1 MCRGATR
8 ANLSPVHRM
17 IERGSSVEDAGR
29 FSQEPVRP
37 PGRWPF
43 LMHCHQRQETRSKQR
58 GAGHR
63 VVGVLLR
70 DRPALPLGKGPTDP
84 HLIGDGRVT
93 LVVRRVAR
101 VDGDLHGWRASMNLC
116 GVARP
121 LRLEQ
126 LPRSLT
132 GQHSD
137 ESAQM
142 LVTLRVDLVVRVRAN
157 VRPML
162 SSPPL
167 APMPSSFGHDTPG
180 LPMLN
185 VDAGFACSFC
195 FGWAALSA
203 APMHRRL
210 TGEGPWQCG
219 DVDSEVGRIWR
230 SALRSERSPIGSR
243 YPRTCCA
250 ITASASVSRSGSA
263 PLGLN
268 MSPPRTPRFRN
279 AFTPCVQ

>member
-1 MCRGATR
+1 
-8 ANLSPVHRM
+8 
-17 IERGSSVEDAGR
+17 
-29 FSQEPVRP
+29 
-37 PGRWPF
+37 
-43 LMHCHQRQETRSKQR
+43 
-58 GAGHR
+58 
-63 VVGVLLR
+63 
-70 DRPALPLGKGPTDP
+70 
-84 HLIGDGRVT
+84 
-93 LVVRRVAR
+93 
-101 VDGDLHGWRASMNLC
+101 MNLC

-132 GQHSD
+132 GKRSD

-142 LVTLRVDLVVRVRAN
+142 LVTPRVDLVVRVRAN

-210 TGEGPWQCG
+210 TGEGPWQRD
-219 DVDSEVGRIWR
+219 DVDSEVWTDL
-230 SALRSERSPIGSR
+230 SLWPEAEAQSVPIASSTDVSSR
-243 YPRTCCA
+243 
-250 ITASASVSRSGSA
+250 GSA
-263 PLGLN
+263 T
-268 MSPPRTPRFRN
+268 RK
-279 AFTPCVQ
+279 

>member
-1 MCRGATR
+1 MGLLGQILQEQR
-8 ANLSPVHRM
+8 VHRALEANVQVRDVALGQRDDVHAREGEALEQTGRVFLVAAES
-17 IERGSSVEDAGR
+17 IERLGEDHIESTVQRIA
-29 FSQEPVRP
+29 
-37 PGRWPF
+37 
-43 LMHCHQRQETRSKQR
+43 HQRLETRSKQR

-116 GVARP
+116 KVARS

-132 GQHSD
+132 GKRSD

-162 SSPPL
+162 SPPL
-167 APMPSSFGHDTPG
+167 APMPSSFGHDTPAH
-180 LPMLN
+180 
-185 VDAGFACSFC
+185 VE
-195 FGWAALSA
+195 
-203 APMHRRL
+203 RR
-210 TGEGPWQCG
+210 C
-219 DVDSEVGRIWR
+219 
-230 SALRSERSPIGSR
+230 
-243 YPRTCCA
+243 
-250 ITASASVSRSGSA
+250 
-263 PLGLN
+263 
-268 MSPPRTPRFRN
+268 RFR
-279 AFTPCVQ
+279 VLVLL